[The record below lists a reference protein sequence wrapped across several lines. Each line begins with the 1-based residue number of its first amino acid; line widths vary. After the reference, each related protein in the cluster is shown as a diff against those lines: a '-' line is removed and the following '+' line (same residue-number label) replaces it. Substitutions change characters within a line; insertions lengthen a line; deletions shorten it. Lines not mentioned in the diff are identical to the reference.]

1 MEFEKVLSE
10 RYSVRSFSEKKVERE
25 KVDKIL
31 HAAALAPTAKNNQP
45 QKIFVIESREGLEKV
60 KKCTVCHF
68 DAPLVFLICF
78 DSSVSWKSHFDGRDF
93 GPIDASIVTTQ
104 MMLEATNIG
113 LGTTW
118 VGLFDPETTRQ
129 VFELPENIVPV
140 HFCLPGILPKGV
152 FLTKDTSCVRK
163 LRKFLKIFKKL
174 PKKGGFLF
182 AKILFCIYNV

>member
-25 KVDKIL
+25 KVEKIL

-45 QKIFVIESREGLEKV
+45 QKIFVIESSEGLEKV

-78 DSSVSWKSHFDGRDF
+78 DSNVSWKSRFDGRDF

-140 HFCLPGILPKGV
+140 AFLPTGYPAEGCIPNERHFM
-152 FLTKDTSCVRK
+152 RK
-163 LRKFLKIFKKL
+163 KIEEISENL
-174 PKKGGFLF
+174 
-182 AKILFCIYNV
+182 